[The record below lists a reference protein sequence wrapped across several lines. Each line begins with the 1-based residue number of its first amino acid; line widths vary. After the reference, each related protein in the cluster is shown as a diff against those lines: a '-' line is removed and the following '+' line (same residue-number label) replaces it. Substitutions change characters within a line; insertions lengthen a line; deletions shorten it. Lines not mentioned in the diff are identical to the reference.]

1 MKENLFSIIKFLW
14 ENKEATIKQIS
25 KATNLDKS
33 TISRYLKNLK
43 GTGIIQTVGSL
54 KQGPKGGRKTQ
65 IQSFNYNIFNI
76 LGLEIEQN
84 GINCVVTN
92 LKGDPIDN
100 FRIKEKINKSNL
112 VNMVQKIIEEKKDS
126 NICACGISLPGIIN
140 SKEGM
145 IVYSKAL
152 GIENFKLVSDL
163 SKVNDIPF
171 LIDNDSNVGAA
182 YYNLKLKGSARN
194 ILYVYISI
202 PYDIHD
208 FVGVGIGIIINN
220 HLYHGSNNCSGEY
233 EFKLRLIEKNNGY
246 VNDYYDFLNTHS
258 EDEIF
263 YEIKTFLSKLAREI
277 GLLVGIIDPDTVIFD
292 GGIKFLPEIAI
303 KFLVEETRNNL
314 FLSKQRNIN
323 FITEEKNEPLTAVGA
338 AINFITKIFENK
350 QYLAKIFKRQINSGA
365 LEIKWFSGERVKSF
379 HPAG

>member
-14 ENKEATIKQIS
+14 ENKETTIKQMS
-25 KATNLDKS
+25 KATKLDKS
-33 TISRYLKNLK
+33 TISRYLKDLK
-43 GTGIIQTVGSL
+43 DTGIVQTVGSL

-65 IQSFNYNIFNI
+65 IQSFNYNMFNI
-76 LGLEIEQN
+76 LGLDIEQN
-84 GINCVVTN
+84 GVNCVVTN

-100 FRIKEKINKSNL
+100 LSIKEKINKSNL
-112 VNMVQKIIEEKKDS
+112 VNLVQKIIEEKNGS

-140 SKEGM
+140 SKEGV

-152 GIENFKLVSDL
+152 GIENFKLVEEL

-171 LIDNDSNVGAA
+171 LIDNDSNVGAS
-182 YYNLKLKGSARN
+182 YYNLKLKGSAKN

-208 FVGVGIGIIINN
+208 FVGIGIGIIINN
-220 HLYHGSNNCSGEY
+220 HLYYGSNHCSGEY

-246 VNDYYDFLNTHS
+246 VNDYYDFLINHS

-263 YEIKTFLSKLAREI
+263 YEIKAFLIKLAREI

-303 KFLVEETRNNL
+303 EFLIEETKNNL
-314 FLSKQRNIN
+314 FLGKQRNIN
-323 FITEEKNEPLTAVGA
+323 FITEGKNESVTAVGA
-338 AINFITKIFENK
+338 AINLITKIFEEK
-350 QYLAKIFKRQINSGA
+350 QYLTKIFKRKIYTDN
-365 LEIKWFSGERVKSF
+365 LEVK
-379 HPAG
+379 